1 MSITLDLPNNIHEA
15 LHVSPAEAEKRL
27 KLELAVALYAQNA
40 LGLGKAAELAGMG
53 RLDFNDVLAQRKIP
67 MHYGE
72 KELAEDM
79 AYGLGEKNGAK
90 TQDRAAIL
98 KNLRGA
104 GRKYLKPGQDPIAEL
119 IAERER
125 ED

>member
-1 MSITLDLPNNIHEA
+1 MSITLDIPNNIHEA

-27 KLELAVALYAQNA
+27 KLELAISLYAQKA
-40 LGLGKAAELAGMG
+40 LDLGKAAQLAGIS
-53 RLDFNDVLAQRKIP
+53 RLYLNDVLAERGIP

-72 KELAEDM
+72 KELAEDL
-79 AYGLGEKNGAK
+79 AYGLEEKNGVK
-90 TQDRAAIL
+90 TQDRATTL

-119 IAERER
+119 ITERER